1 MQTSIVANT
10 QRIGFS
16 EPPPCRFIG
25 HHALNASLAPCA
37 IPISHAAVCSMDI
50 DGNGRVEG
58 STDGM
63 LMMRYIL
70 DMHL

>member
-10 QRIGFS
+10 QLIGFS

-25 HHALNASLAPCA
+25 CQALIASLAPFA
-37 IPISHAAVCSMDI
+37 IPVSHAAVCSMDI
-50 DGNGRVEG
+50 DGNGCVEA
-58 STDGM
+58 TDGM

-70 DMHL
+70 GMHL